1 MVITRDF
8 GPRYTSSILV
18 VPTIMPYGVM
28 VSTGNSKFLC
38 SCSNRDRATMTTFI
52 YNGVTIETPNLEK
65 KLKRMKITLDDI
77 TIIPNKVK
85 EEPKEVL
92 DDSITIHRF
101 DNIINGDYIIGV
113 SESLDHLIW
122 DPTNKTGIRDF
133 DPNNWRR
140 IY

>member
-1 MVITRDF
+1 
-8 GPRYTSSILV
+8 
-18 VPTIMPYGVM
+18 
-28 VSTGNSKFLC
+28 
-38 SCSNRDRATMTTFI
+38 MTTFI
-52 YNGVTIETPNLEK
+52 YNGVTIETPDLEK

-92 DDSITIHRF
+92 DTNITLHRF

-122 DPTNKTGIRDF
+122 DPINRTGIRDF
-133 DPNNWRR
+133 DPDNWRR

>member
-1 MVITRDF
+1 MVVFKYKD
-8 GPRYTSSILV
+8 
-18 VPTIMPYGVM
+18 
-28 VSTGNSKFLC
+28 K
-38 SCSNRDRATMTTFI
+38 I
-52 YNGVTIETPNLEK
+52 YKPENIERKLK
-65 KLKRMKITLDDI
+65 KLGITENQI
-77 TIIPNKVK
+77 TILRDDRVKK

-92 DDSITIHRF
+92 DDSITLHRF

-122 DPTNKTGIRDF
+122 DPINKTGIRDF

>member
-1 MVITRDF
+1 
-8 GPRYTSSILV
+8 
-18 VPTIMPYGVM
+18 
-28 VSTGNSKFLC
+28 
-38 SCSNRDRATMTTFI
+38 MTTFI
-52 YNGVTIETPNLEK
+52 HNGVTIETPNLEK

-92 DDSITIHRF
+92 GDSITLHRF
-101 DNIINGDYIIGV
+101 DSIINGDYIIGV